1 MYGVILGVSIQREH
15 VNTSKESNSNEQHVS
30 QNMNKRKLNTYNN
43 VFTYRSYHIMILTQ
57 SYNQKGISTYLDCHT
72 HTFRDG

>member
-1 MYGVILGVSIQREH
+1 M
-15 VNTSKESNSNEQHVS
+15 SNKALIPHVS

-57 SYNQKGISTYLDCHT
+57 SYNQEGIGTYLDP
-72 HTFRDG
+72 